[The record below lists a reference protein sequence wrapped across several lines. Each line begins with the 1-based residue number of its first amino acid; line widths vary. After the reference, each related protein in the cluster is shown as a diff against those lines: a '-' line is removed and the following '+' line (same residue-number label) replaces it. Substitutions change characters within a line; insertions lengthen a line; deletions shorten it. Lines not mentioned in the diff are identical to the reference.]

1 MNSADVLKSLQKAV
15 EEVVNV
21 YLTKTPVLLK
31 SQSVGKENP
40 KLKDVS
46 VVIGLTSEEVEGVF
60 VVSYDKEIIFE
71 FVKNVLGEEKSEI
84 TEEVVDASGEI
95 TNQMCGVFRR
105 EFEKTGI
112 TLRGTPPSIVTGK
125 NHVITLP
132 SNVPRTSFL
141 FKIDND
147 KNLIVEFGLA
157 KK

>member
-31 SQSVGKENP
+31 SQSAGKENP

-125 NHVITLP
+125 NHMITLP
-132 SNVPRTSFL
+132 DNVPRTSFL